1 MQLTVPTT
9 ISFRCITYWPIIFIC
24 LGISKFFIN
33 IWRYAI
39 CLVREKSI
47 DRSQL
52 WRTLILRYGSG
63 ETICSVPGGEKIS
76 FSPCWGEAYRS
87 VPDGEKTYVQSQLRR
102 SLSFSHCWG
111 EAYCSVPDGEKPF
124 VQSHLRRS
132 LSFSPRWRE
141 TLSWVWVEYV
151 LKLIKNLFG
160 RIVINL

>member
-24 LGISKFFIN
+24 LGISKFFIH
-33 IWRYAI
+33 IWRYAT

-63 ETICSVPGGEKIS
+63 ETICSVPGGEKYI
-76 FSPCWGEAYRS
+76 
-87 VPDGEKTYVQSQLRR
+87 VQSLLGR
-102 SLSFSHCWG
+102 SLSFSPRWR
-111 EAYCSVPDGEKPF
+111 ENICSVPVEEKPI
-124 VQSHLRRS
+124 VQSLLGRS

-141 TLSWVWVEYV
+141 TICSVPFEEKPIVQSQMERNPIMSLSWVCYKTNIRTYLGE
-151 LKLIKNLFG
+151 
-160 RIVINL
+160 

>member
-24 LGISKFFIN
+24 LGISKFFIH
-33 IWRYAI
+33 IWRYAT
-39 CLVREKSI
+39 CLVRETSI

-63 ETICSVPGGEKIS
+63 ETICSVPGGEKYIVQSLLGRSLS
-76 FSPCWGEAYRS
+76 FSPRWRENICSVPFEEKPIVQSQMERNRS
-87 VPDGEKTYVQSQLRR
+87 VPDGEKT
-102 SLSFSHCWG
+102 
-111 EAYCSVPDGEKPF
+111 F
-124 VQSHLRRS
+124 VQSHLRIS

-151 LKLIKNLFG
+151 IKPT
-160 RIVINL
+160 